1 MKNYPIWKSFTVV
14 SLVLLG
20 IIFAIPSIIYDENSE
35 NWFLKNKI
43 NLGLDLQGGSYLLLE
58 VQLDVLYKEELD
70 NFADSVRLISRDQ
83 AAKIDQIVIQDN
95 DIIVTFTDI
104 NKIKNINFHYIKTD
118 RIWLRDSGP
127 IFITNKVEKKKVI
140 LNFGFNGWS
149 KYKNYKNDNKINNS
163 ISKITNF
170 KKIDPIIKKK
180 GRIRKII
187 MVGGAFDVNGSGT
200 ILLTEECLLSKI
212 QERNK
217 NFKKKDYEKMFNKY
231 LNIKNFI
238 WLKKGIAGDD
248 TNGHVDDI
256 SRFVS
261 RNTIMTAVE
270 NNKKDINY
278 KNLNK
283 NLNILKESKCE
294 KGKKF
299 KIIKVPM
306 PSPIYIENTRV
317 PASYMNFYI
326 CNKKII
332 LPIFRVKEDNIAI
345 KIFKNYFRNRKIET
359 VDCSK
364 LIWGFGAIHC
374 MTQQEPKI

>member
-1 MKNYPIWKSFTVV
+1 MQLLKLSEIVINWYKKN
-14 SLVLLG
+14 LRVL
-20 IIFAIPSIIYDENSE
+20 P
-35 NWFLKNKI
+35 WRPKNFNQKI
-43 NLGLDLQGGSYLLLE
+43 N
-58 VQLDVLYKEELD
+58 VLNREIY
-70 NFADSVRLISRDQ
+70 
-83 AAKIDQIVIQDN
+83 QDKKYS
-95 DIIVTFTDI
+95 DIII
-104 NKIKNINFHYIKTD
+104 
-118 RIWLRDSGP
+118 
-127 IFITNKVEKKKVI
+127 I
-140 LNFGFNGWS
+140 LNNL
-149 KYKNYKNDNKINNS
+149 
-163 ISKITNF
+163 
-170 KKIDPIIKKK
+170 KK
-180 GRIRKII
+180 
-187 MVGGAFDVNGSGT
+187 
-200 ILLTEECLLSKI
+200 LY
-212 QERNK
+212 K

-248 TNGHVDDI
+248 THGHVDDI

-278 KNLNK
+278 KSLNK

>member
-1 MKNYPIWKSFTVV
+1 MNENFNGFRMPAEWEPQNSVWIAWPYNKNDWPGLYQFIPEVILKIIKKISKNQKVNLIV
-14 SLVLLG
+14 S
-20 IIFAIPSIIYDENSE
+20 
-35 NWFLKNKI
+35 KNIKNI
-43 NLGLDLQGGSYLLLE
+43 
-58 VQLDVLYKEELD
+58 KK
-70 NFADSVRLISRDQ
+70 LI
-83 AAKIDQIVIQDN
+83 KL
-95 DIIVTFTDI
+95 

-149 KYKNYKNDNKINNS
+149 KYNNYKNDNKINNS
-163 ISKITNF
+163 ISKIANF

-187 MVGGAFDVNGSGT
+187 MEGGAFDVNGSGT

-217 NFKKKDYEKMFNKY
+217 NFKKKDYEKIFNKY

-248 TNGHVDDI
+248 THGHVDDI